1 MIKNYYKWI
10 AQIIKYYL
18 IFFLDLFTEK
28 KVFGNFM
35 YRNFDPTAE
44 TATTL
49 KSSTTWFSIGLRSDL
64 FNWYFDY

>member
-1 MIKNYYKWI
+1 MI
-10 AQIIKYYL
+10 A
-18 IFFLDLFTEK
+18 DLQLGYIVNPSANL

-44 TATTL
+44 TVNTL
-49 KSSTTWFSIGLRSDL
+49 KSNTTWFSIGLRSDL